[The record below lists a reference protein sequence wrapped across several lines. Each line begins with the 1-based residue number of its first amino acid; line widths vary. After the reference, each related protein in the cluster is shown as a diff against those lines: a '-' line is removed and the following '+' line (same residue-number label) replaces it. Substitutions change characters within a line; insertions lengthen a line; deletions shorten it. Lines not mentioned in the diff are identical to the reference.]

1 MPSNVDIEGLSNFAF
16 LFTATEKGTNSGV
29 KFMATV
35 EDAKKWCSSEES
47 KGILHGTK
55 WAYFWTSVSNF
66 IGCHWG
72 AGTPMLNISG
82 LIDNGAW
89 DEKIAASGCK
99 KIGLNE
105 FKAVLTPY
113 GVEVIS

>member
-55 WAYFWTSVSNF
+55 WAYFWTSVS
-66 IGCHWG
+66 
-72 AGTPMLNISG
+72 ISG